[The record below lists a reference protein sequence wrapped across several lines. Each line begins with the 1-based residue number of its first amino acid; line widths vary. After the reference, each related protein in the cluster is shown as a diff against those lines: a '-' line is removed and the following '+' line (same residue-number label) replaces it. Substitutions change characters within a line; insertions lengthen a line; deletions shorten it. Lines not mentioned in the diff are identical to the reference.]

1 MGNLFCPKT
10 PPVAQRTQPC
20 FKETNLKPLFTAYTH
35 KHKLWGWPFPTLL
48 EKVDILFNFLALFP
62 KETEDTTNIVEDL
75 SINMKHGN
83 GARNSLSGKIVLA
96 DTETQ
101 DVNGEEVQDG
111 HVDQEKQ
118 N

>member
-1 MGNLFCPKT
+1 MGLT
-10 PPVAQRTQPC
+10 
-20 FKETNLKPLFTAYTH
+20 LSH
-35 KHKLWGWPFPTLL
+35 PFRNSLH
-48 EKVDILFNFLALFP
+48 FNPFFLALFP